1 MDRSKVYF
9 TRMQSRLVDQ
19 LAIAEGISSLDLME
33 NAGQGCVRE
42 LLDRG
47 VESAVI
53 CAGTGNNGG
62 DGFVIARE
70 LGRLNIKVK
79 TIICGP
85 VEQISGDARINWQIA
100 CHENVPMTEIDQSC
114 SDQSIEAELRP
125 DRENC
130 SIWIVDA
137 MLGTG
142 ATGNPRAPMDRI
154 IRIANRSNA
163 SRMAIDIPTGLDC
176 DTGVPGNPTF
186 RADVTCTFVAQKI
199 GFKNES
205 AWPWLG
211 EIKVIPIGV
220 PECILER
227 IASSVQRD
235 GT

>member
-1 MDRSKVYF
+1 
-9 TRMQSRLVDQ
+9 MQSRLVDQ
-19 LAIAEGISSLDLME
+19 LAIADGIASLELME

-70 LGRLNIKVK
+70 LDRLNIKVK

-85 VEQISGDARINWQIA
+85 VEQISGDALINWQIA
-100 CHENVPMTEIDQSC
+100 CHRNLPMTVIGQTC
-114 SDQSIEAELRP
+114 SDLRMEAELRP
-125 DRENC
+125 NQETHNF
-130 SIWIVDA
+130 WIVDA

-142 ATGNPRAPMDRI
+142 STGNPRSPLDCI
-154 IRIANRSNA
+154 IRIANRCNA

-176 DTGVPGNPTF
+176 DTGIAGNPTF
-186 RADVTCTFVAQKI
+186 RADVTCTFVAPKI

-205 AWPWLG
+205 AWPFLG
-211 EIKVIPIGV
+211 EVRVIQIGV
-220 PECILER
+220 PEGILER
-227 IASSVQRD
+227 VASSVQSS